1 MLKSLPSKI
10 LPAKLGDGAELTVL
24 ALDSKAFW
32 GYSEEFIK
40 SCETALKITDE
51 MIGRLHSGTIKE
63 DNAYVGFYFLS
74 EEESHAELQLLYISP
89 LSIGRGYGRALFKS
103 AMKKAL
109 SLGHKTM
116 RIEADPNA
124 ADFYKRMG
132 AKHIGWC
139 RSEVDDTRE
148 LPLFMM
154 PL

>member
-1 MLKSLPSKI
+1 MQKTLPSEI
-10 LPAKLGDGAELTVL
+10 LPARLGDGAELTVL
-24 ALDSKAFW
+24 ALESKAFW

-51 MIGRLHSGTIKE
+51 MIERLHSGTIRE

-74 EEESHAELQLLYISP
+74 EEGSHAELQLLYISP
-89 LSIGRGYGRALFKS
+89 LSIGRGYGRALFES
-103 AMKKAL
+103 AMKKAI

-132 AKHIGWC
+132 ARHIGWC

-148 LPLFMM
+148 LPL
-154 PL
+154 L